1 MKTTGTASPDAVKQ
15 ALQTGCASTSTVSTL
30 QRLLSPAPTATS
42 SGAKSSTKLT
52 GPGSRAANTRN
63 GNVPPRK
70 GSTKPAVSVREDPP
84 LPPLTAKARCALATD
99 VVNVSLKVLTEATKV
114 SSTAKTGSA
123 RSRRQDS
130 PTPQSDGRTE
140 ERSSNITQPLQPRSG
155 NSTPVRKTS
164 ARQSEKPEE
173 DSASRRLR
181 NASQPTHLLAVAEC
195 ASTGFSYLRSPE
207 MADGS
212 AGTPNTQL
220 VAGMLALAARLV
232 ALNFH
237 TLAVKEL
244 KAVKRQLEEPL
255 KPAKGTMTT
264 KSASSNSAKETKPTI
279 ASLLHLDSGLKDQ
292 SEALPLAITH
302 QQLVLKIIAM
312 SHKAAEVESAVEHVN
327 PDSTS
332 SPAAFIMQQAELTSN
347 KAKAATQL
355 EAHSQILLGLC
366 PKLSSSNDSEALE
379 SSECVSPMAAFKL
392 QVSAFRIRQE
402 WWQLA
407 GHQSNTEKELLEPFS
422 RCLAALLRRCNGT
435 SRTYRE
441 AQEALTSLRIDVI
454 SASGAA
460 FGLCH
465 NLMML
470 AEKDGDDESALQWSQ
485 KLMSTCEDLPQQNA
499 KRMASL
505 ATNVSKLATSKER
518 DLQHLR
524 AQVEALEK
532 RLRGQLSGSSADYDF
547 LIVELARLSSI
558 LRQDR
563 ELIVQVPA
571 ARIVLIEAASFAQR
585 YARSYPGRSDAQ
597 VQSIISSALRLS
609 KGPEDVC
616 KWATVDAVRLFVRL
630 GALKSVTREAST
642 KPLATAWAASTSS
655 LGLGVL
661 LHSQLLRALKS
672 EKLRGD
678 EWTYDEDT
686 LDATERAT
694 MLEWQLN
701 YALGLVE
708 RPKYRANLQ
717 SCISKLSNELSSK
730 YTISEHP
737 LRRVRAASYILQACG
752 ANPGLFPKQMV
763 EDWLETPGLEIDR
776 LGKDQGLS
784 AYTKDIQSGFDVAKA
799 FNTGTPKMEDFK
811 PALLN
816 WQTLIDLN
824 GPTGT
829 VSDCIDRIEMLAHFL
844 CSIASYAQ
852 VMGDGAVYLPTLHML
867 LRLCQASGYS
877 ADVQV
882 EATVGL
888 SEQYLELGLAE
899 TAGSLLAKCDKLAN
913 KDAVSDLVMM
923 RLLLAHATCLLSIDD
938 TDAARDYVRRAGE
951 HRSKLPPEQ
960 VARGDRR
967 AYELAHAQCWL
978 NQSTYCRETGALEE
992 ALGAAKSAVRL
1003 LSSAWAAIERSL
1015 SDDSCQSV
1023 AEVVTMEPDR
1033 TNHDAANGLVS
1044 GISKLQLKPLDDKAA
1059 KAPEKGAA
1067 FWVLAPPMCKALMC
1081 LSDLYAHHGL
1091 FGDANYYSERAVKIA
1106 ESVGSKSI
1114 TLRTRCQRARLLANA
1129 GRFDNASLCLEAVDQ
1144 TEFRDHPILQIDLQR
1159 TKGILLCKENSLR
1172 EAAHAYDYALQSV
1185 HRVQSTAPAC
1195 NLERFESEEQTLA
1208 ARTANLKIEC
1218 ESKADAA
1225 DAKKKPSTRA
1235 ARPKAPIKGRK
1246 PAAAAS
1252 TSRATGGRGKTKAAP
1267 VEVPTAIPYLMNKLK
1282 RQLLLEKGLVVI
1294 QSGCDGEVISM
1305 IEDTAST
1312 ITSTLQQRQ
1321 LQFQHLMRKAN
1332 ETLESDISYNM
1343 LPESTLSFPAIV
1355 RQGRRPSSEGTSRP
1369 SLLPSPSKNSDGLV
1383 VAGKPPA
1390 RSRQGAQG
1398 LTDLLLAA
1406 RDCLIGTRSAS
1417 LKFSSTAETHR
1428 ECSMLSS
1435 TTLLLSAAGFSD
1447 SHSKLHPIREAMYL
1461 EQPKIHALECEQHAV
1476 FLDASC
1482 STEPFSWPD
1491 NAVKPG
1497 KKSLSAAAFQE
1508 QYIDILPKPWTCVS
1522 LSLNNDCSELYV
1534 ARYRA
1539 GQSPLIVR
1547 LPFSRRS
1554 PEDDDDDEEDFDYHK
1569 GKAELQDIIE
1579 ASNYTCHNT
1588 NGGEAK
1594 AAKRNWWSEREALD
1608 KRLHELLI
1616 NMENIWFGGFK
1627 GVFSQHARQPDL
1639 LARLRKSFDEILARY
1654 LPSRQAGKG
1663 RTTPL
1668 RLDDKVLE
1676 LFVGLGDDQDGL
1688 VDLDEQLADLLYFVV
1703 DMLQFGG
1710 EQNAYDE
1717 IDFDSMAVDVLDA
1730 LRSYHEATAEQVAAD
1745 AHLILILDKRLQAFP
1760 WESMPCL
1767 ENASSTNAEH
1777 GSYAINRASGTYILN
1792 PSKDLKST
1800 QNMLSAPLAKLAGAG
1815 QAQWTSMVQ
1824 KAPSEEEFAKSLT
1837 ERSMLLYFGH
1847 GSGAQ
1852 YIRPRTIRKLDA
1864 CSQVVW
1870 LMGCSSGS
1878 VSEHGELEPSAVP
1891 LAYLMAGNKR
1901 AAVHEDNEGNEQRE
1915 EGSKCMAVL
1924 ATLWDVTDKDID
1936 RFSTAVGEEWG
1947 LWPAAEEAPKMES
1960 KAPKEKRQLDA
1971 PATPQQA
1978 PKTPKTPRVRKTPAA
1993 VKTPARSRSRPRRE
2007 VERKKSLVDAVARSR
2022 DACYLRYLNGAA
2034 PVVYGVPVYLGD

>member
-1 MKTTGTASPDAVKQ
+1 MKATGTASPDAVKQ

-30 QRLLSPAPTATS
+30 QRLLSPAATATS
-42 SGAKSSTKLT
+42 SGAKPSTRPT
-52 GPGSRAANTRN
+52 GTGSRTANTRN
-63 GNVPPRK
+63 GNPPPRK
-70 GSTKPAVSVREDPP
+70 GSTKPSVSVREDSPS
-84 LPPLTAKARCALATD
+84 PPLTAKVRCALATD
-99 VVNVSLKVLTEATKV
+99 VVNVSLKVLTEATKA
-114 SSTAKTGSA
+114 SSTTKTGPA
-123 RSRRQDS
+123 RSRRQGS
-130 PTPQSDGRTE
+130 ATTQSNGQTE
-140 ERSSNITQPLQPRSG
+140 ERSSQPLQPRSG

-164 ARQSEKPEE
+164 SPQSVKPDE
-173 DSASRRLR
+173 DSASLR
-181 NASQPTHLLAVAEC
+181 QRNVSQSTHLVAVAEC
-195 ASTGFSYLRSPE
+195 ASTGFLYLRSPE
-207 MADGS
+207 MTDGS
-212 AGTPNTQL
+212 IGTPNMQL

-232 ALNFH
+232 ALKFH
-237 TLAVKEL
+237 SLAVKEL
-244 KAVKRQLEEPL
+244 AAVKRQLEEPS
-255 KPAKGTMTT
+255 KPAKNTQTT
-264 KSASSNSAKETKPTI
+264 KLASSNTAKGTKSTI
-279 ASLLHLDSGLKDQ
+279 ASLLHLDAWLKDQ

-302 QQLVLKIIAM
+302 QQLVLKIIAT
-312 SHKAAEVESAVEHVN
+312 SHKATEIEPAVEYLN
-327 PDSTS
+327 PDSAS
-332 SPAAFIMQQAELTSN
+332 SPAAFITQQAKLTGN
-347 KAKAATQL
+347 EAKAATQL
-355 EAHSQILLGLC
+355 EGLSQILLGLC
-366 PKLSSSNDSEALE
+366 PKLSSANDSGALE
-379 SSECVSPMAAFKL
+379 SSESVSPMAAFKL
-392 QVSAFRIRQE
+392 QVSALRIRKE

-407 GHQSNTEKELLEPFS
+407 GHQGNEEKELIDPFS
-422 RCLAALLRRCNGT
+422 RCLAALLRRSNGT
-435 SRTYRE
+435 SRTYGE
-441 AQEALTSLRIDVI
+441 AQEALISLRIDVT
-454 SASGAA
+454 SARGAA
-460 FGLCH
+460 FGLYH
-465 NLMML
+465 TLAML
-470 AEKDGDDESALQWSQ
+470 AERDGNDGGALHWLQ
-485 KLMSTCEDLPQQNA
+485 KLMLTCEDLSQQSA
-499 KRMASL
+499 KRL
-505 ATNVSKLATSKER
+505 ATLVKYVSKLATSKER

-524 AQVEALEK
+524 VQIEALEK
-532 RLRGQLSGSSADYDF
+532 RLHEQLSGSSADYDF
-547 LIVELARLSSI
+547 LVVELARLSSI
-558 LRQDR
+558 VTRDRQ
-563 ELIVQVPA
+563 LIAQA
-571 ARIVLIEAASFAQR
+571 STARVVLIEAAAFAQR
-585 YARSYPGRSDAQ
+585 YARSYPERSDAQ

-609 KGPEDVC
+609 KGPEDVY
-616 KWATVDAVRLFVRL
+616 KWATVDAVRLFLRL
-630 GALKSVTREAST
+630 GTLRLVTKEAST
-642 KPLATAWAASTSS
+642 KPLAKAWASSTSS
-655 LGLGVL
+655 LSLGVL
-661 LHSQLLRALKS
+661 LHSQLLKALKS
-672 EKLRGD
+672 EEPRGN

-708 RPKYRANLQ
+708 RPKYRTHLR
-717 SCISKLSNELSSK
+717 SCLSELSKELSSW

-752 ANPGLFPKQMV
+752 ANPGLLPKEIV
-763 EDWLETPGLEIDR
+763 DAWLETAPLSLDN
-776 LGKDQGLS
+776 LAKDQGLS
-784 AYTKDIQSGFDVAKA
+784 AYAKDVQSGFDVARA
-799 FNTGTPKMEDFK
+799 FNTGAPKMEDFK

-816 WQTLIDLN
+816 WQALIDIN
-824 GPTGT
+824 GTTGT
-829 VSDCIDRIEMLAHFL
+829 VSDCIDRIEVVAHL
-844 CSIASYAQ
+844 LSSIASYAQ
-852 VMGDGAVYLPTLHML
+852 VMGDEAVYLPILHML
-867 LRLCQASGYS
+867 LRLCRASGYS

-882 EATVGL
+882 ETTVRL
-888 SEQYLELGLAE
+888 SEQYLKLGLSE
-899 TAGSLLAKCDKLAN
+899 TAGTLLAQCHKLVE
-913 KDAVSDLVMM
+913 KDSVSDLVMM
-923 RLLLAHATCLLSIDD
+923 RLLLAHATYLLSIDD
-938 TDAARDYVRRAGE
+938 PDAARDYIRQAGE
-951 HRSKLPPEQ
+951 HRSKLSPEQ
-960 VARGDRR
+960 VARGERR

-978 NQSTYCRETGALEE
+978 NQSKFCQETGALEE
-992 ALGAAKSAVRL
+992 ALGAAKNAVRL

-1015 SDDSCQSV
+1015 SEDSSQSV
-1023 AEVVTMEPDR
+1023 AEVVTMEPDKPK
-1033 TNHDAANGLVS
+1033 HDAANGLVS

-1067 FWVLAPPMCKALMC
+1067 FWALAPPMCKALTC

-1091 FGDANYYSERAVKIA
+1091 FGDANYYSERAVKVA

-1114 TLRTRCQRARLLANA
+1114 TLKARCQRARLLANA
-1129 GRFDNASLCLEAVDQ
+1129 GRFDDATLCLEGVDQ
-1144 TEFRDHPILQIDLQR
+1144 TEFRDHPMLQIDLQR
-1159 TKGILLCKENSLR
+1159 TKGFLLCKEDSLQ
-1172 EAAHAYDYALQSV
+1172 EAARAYDCALQSV
-1185 HRVQSTAPAC
+1185 QRMQSTESTRD
-1195 NLERFESEEQTLA
+1195 LERLESEEQILPAKTK
-1208 ARTANLKIEC
+1208 NLKLES

-1225 DAKKKPSTRA
+1225 DAKKRPSTRA
-1235 ARPKAPIKGRK
+1235 ARPKATVKGRK
-1246 PAAAAS
+1246 PVAAAS
-1252 TSRATGGRGKTKAAP
+1252 TSRPTSGRGKTKATP
-1267 VEVPTAIPYLMNKLK
+1267 VEGPSAVPYLINMLK

-1294 QSGCDGEVISM
+1294 QSGCNDEVMSI

-1312 ITSTLQQRQ
+1312 ITGTLQQRQ
-1321 LQFQHLMRKAN
+1321 LQFQYLMRKAN

-1355 RQGRRPSSEGTSRP
+1355 RQGRKLSSEGTSRP

-1383 VAGKPPA
+1383 VAAKPSA

-1417 LKFSSTAETHR
+1417 LKFSGTAETYR

-1435 TTLLLSAAGFSD
+1435 TSLLLSAAGFSD
-1447 SHSKLHPIREAMYL
+1447 SQSKLHPIREAMYL
-1461 EQPKIHALECEQHAV
+1461 EQPRIHALECEQHAV
-1476 FLDASC
+1476 FLDAGC

-1491 NAVKPG
+1491 NAAKPG
-1497 KKSLSAAAFQE
+1497 QESLSAATFQE
-1508 QYIDILPKPWTCVS
+1508 QYIDVLPKPWTCVS
-1522 LSLNNDCSELYV
+1522 MSLNHDCSELYV

-1608 KRLHELLI
+1608 KRLHEVLI
-1616 NMENIWFGGFK
+1616 NIENIWFGGFK

-1663 RTTPL
+1663 RATPL

-1730 LRSYHEATAEQVAAD
+1730 LRSYHEATTEQAATD

-1760 WESMPCL
+1760 WENMPCL
-1767 ENASSTNAEH
+1767 ENASSTDVER
-1777 GSYAINRASGTYILN
+1777 GYYTVNRASGTYILN
-1792 PSKDLKST
+1792 PSKDLKNT
-1800 QNMLSAPLAKLAGAG
+1800 QKLLSAPLAKLSGAD

-1837 ERSMLLYFGH
+1837 QKSMLLYFGH

-1852 YIRPRTIRKLDA
+1852 YIRPRTIRKLEA

-1891 LAYLMAGNKR
+1891 LAYLMAGDKS
-1901 AAVHEDNEGNEQRE
+1901 AAVREDVEGKEQRE
-1915 EGSKCMAVL
+1915 GVSKCMAVL

-1947 LWPAAEEAPKMES
+1947 LWPPTEEAPKMGS

-1978 PKTPKTPRVRKTPAA
+1978 PKTPKTPRARKTPAA
-1993 VKTPARSRSRPRRE
+1993 AKTPARSRSRPRRE

>member
-1 MKTTGTASPDAVKQ
+1 MKATATASPDAVKQ

-30 QRLLSPAPTATS
+30 QRLLSPAATATS
-42 SGAKSSTKLT
+42 GGAKTSTKPT
-52 GPGSRAANTRN
+52 ETGSRTANTRK
-63 GNVPPRK
+63 GNPPPRK
-70 GSTKPAVSVREDPP
+70 GSTKPPVPVREDSPS
-84 LPPLTAKARCALATD
+84 PPLTAKARCALATD
-99 VVNVSLKVLTEATKV
+99 VVNVSLKVLTEATKAP
-114 SSTAKTGSA
+114 STTKTGPT
-123 RSRRQDS
+123 RSRRQGS
-130 PTPQSDGRTE
+130 PTTQSNGQAE
-140 ERSSNITQPLQPRSG
+140 ERSSQPLQPRSG

-164 ARQSEKPEE
+164 PLQSEKPDE
-173 DSASRRLR
+173 DPASLRLR
-181 NASQPTHLLAVAEC
+181 NVSPPTHLLAVAEC

-207 MADGS
+207 MTNGS
-212 AGTPNTQL
+212 IGTPNMQL
-220 VAGMLALAARLV
+220 AAGMLALAARLV
-232 ALNFH
+232 ALKFH
-237 TLAVKEL
+237 SLAVKEL
-244 KAVKRQLEEPL
+244 AAVKRLLEEPS
-255 KPAKGTMTT
+255 KPAKNTQTT
-264 KSASSNSAKETKPTI
+264 KLASSNTAKGTKSII
-279 ASLLHLDSGLKDQ
+279 ASLLHLDAWLKDQ

-302 QQLVLKIIAM
+302 QQLVLKIIAT
-312 SHKAAEVESAVEHVN
+312 SHKAPEIESAVEYLN
-327 PDSTS
+327 PDGAS
-332 SPAAFIMQQAELTSN
+332 SPAAFITQQAKLTGN

-355 EAHSQILLGLC
+355 EGLSQILLGLC
-366 PKLSSSNDSEALE
+366 PKLSSANDSGALE
-379 SSECVSPMAAFKL
+379 SSESVSPMAAFKL
-392 QVSAFRIRQE
+392 QVSALRIRKE

-407 GHQSNTEKELLEPFS
+407 GHQGNEEKELIEPFS
-422 RCLAALLRRCNGT
+422 RCLAALLRRSNGT
-435 SRTYRE
+435 SRTYGE
-441 AQEALTSLRIDVI
+441 AQEALISLRIDVT

-465 NLMML
+465 TLAML
-470 AEKDGDDESALQWSQ
+470 AERDGNEGGALHWLQ
-485 KLMSTCEDLPQQNA
+485 KLMLTCEDLSQQNA
-499 KRMASL
+499 KRL
-505 ATNVSKLATSKER
+505 ATLVKYVSKLAISKER
-518 DLQHLR
+518 DLQHL
-524 AQVEALEK
+524 QVQIETLEK
-532 RLRGQLSGSSADYDF
+532 RLHEQLSGSSADYDF
-547 LIVELARLSSI
+547 LVVELARLSSI
-558 LRQDR
+558 VTRDRQ
-563 ELIVQVPA
+563 LIAQA
-571 ARIVLIEAASFAQR
+571 STARVVLIEAAAFAQR
-585 YARSYPGRSDAQ
+585 YARSYPERSDAQ

-609 KGPEDVC
+609 KGPEDVY
-616 KWATVDAVRLFVRL
+616 KWATVDAVRLFLRL
-630 GALKSVTREAST
+630 GTLKLVTKEAST
-642 KPLATAWAASTSS
+642 KPLAKAWASSTSS
-655 LGLGVL
+655 LSLGVL
-661 LHSQLLRALKS
+661 LHSQLLKALKS
-672 EKLRGD
+672 EEPRGN

-708 RPKYRANLQ
+708 RPRYRTHLR
-717 SCISKLSNELSSK
+717 SCLSKLSKELSSR

-752 ANPGLFPKQMV
+752 ANPGLLPKEIV
-763 EDWLETPGLEIDR
+763 DAWLETPPLSLDR

-784 AYTKDIQSGFDVAKA
+784 AYAKDVQSGFDVARA
-799 FNTGTPKMEDFK
+799 FNTGAPKMEDFK

-816 WQTLIDLN
+816 WQALIEIN
-824 GPTGT
+824 GTTGT
-829 VSDCIDRIEMLAHFL
+829 VSDCIDRIEVVAHL
-844 CSIASYAQ
+844 LSSIASYAQ
-852 VMGDGAVYLPTLHML
+852 VMGDEAVYLPILHML
-867 LRLCQASGYS
+867 LRLCRASGYS
-877 ADVQV
+877 DDVQV
-882 EATVGL
+882 EATVRL
-888 SEQYLELGLAE
+888 SEQYLELGLSE
-899 TAGSLLAKCDKLAN
+899 TAGTVLAQCHKLVE
-913 KDAVSDLVMM
+913 KDSVSDLVMM
-923 RLLLAHATCLLSIDD
+923 RLLLAHATYLLSIDD
-938 TDAARDYVRRAGE
+938 PDAARDYIRQAGE
-951 HRSKLPPEQ
+951 HRLKLPPDQ
-960 VARGDRR
+960 VARGERR

-978 NQSTYCRETGALEE
+978 NQSKFCQETGALEE
-992 ALGAAKSAVRL
+992 ALGAAKTAVRL
-1003 LSSAWAAIERSL
+1003 LSSAWAAVERSL
-1015 SDDSCQSV
+1015 SEDSSESV
-1023 AEVVTMEPDR
+1023 AEVVTMEPDKPK
-1033 TNHDAANGLVS
+1033 HDAANGLVS
-1044 GISKLQLKPLDDKAA
+1044 GISRLQLKPLDDKAA

-1067 FWVLAPPMCKALMC
+1067 FWGLAPPMCKALTC

-1091 FGDANYYSERAVKIA
+1091 FGDANYYSERAVKVA

-1114 TLRTRCQRARLLANA
+1114 TLKARCQRARLLANA
-1129 GRFDNASLCLEAVDQ
+1129 GRFDDATLCLEGVDQ
-1144 TEFRDHPILQIDLQR
+1144 TEFRDHPMLQIDLQR
-1159 TKGILLCKENSLR
+1159 TKGFLLCKEDSLQ
-1172 EAAHAYDYALQSV
+1172 EAARAYDCALQSV
-1185 HRVQSTAPAC
+1185 QRMQSTESTRD
-1195 NLERFESEEQTLA
+1195 LERLESEEQILA
-1208 ARTANLKIEC
+1208 AKTKNLKLES

-1225 DAKKKPSTRA
+1225 DAKKRPSTRA
-1235 ARPKAPIKGRK
+1235 ARPKAAVKGRK

-1252 TSRATGGRGKTKAAP
+1252 TSRPTSGRGKTKAAP
-1267 VEVPTAIPYLMNKLK
+1267 VEGPSAVPYLINKLK
-1282 RQLLLEKGLVVI
+1282 RQLLLEKGLVVV
-1294 QSGCDGEVISM
+1294 QSGCNGEVMSIV
-1305 IEDTAST
+1305 EDTAST
-1312 ITSTLQQRQ
+1312 ITGTLQQRQ
-1321 LQFQHLMRKAN
+1321 LQFQYLMRKAN

-1355 RQGRRPSSEGTSRP
+1355 RQGRKLSSEGNSRP

-1383 VAGKPPA
+1383 VAAKPSA

-1406 RDCLIGTRSAS
+1406 RDCLIGSRSAS
-1417 LKFSSTAETHR
+1417 LKFSGTAETYR

-1435 TTLLLSAAGFSD
+1435 TSLLLSAAGFSD
-1447 SHSKLHPIREAMYL
+1447 SQSKLHPIREAMYL
-1461 EQPKIHALECEQHAV
+1461 EQPRIHALECEQQAV
-1476 FLDASC
+1476 FLDAGC

-1491 NAVKPG
+1491 NVAKPG
-1497 KKSLSAAAFQE
+1497 QESLSAATFQE
-1508 QYIDILPKPWTCVS
+1508 QYIDVLPKPWTCVS
-1522 LSLNNDCSELYV
+1522 MSLNHDCSELYV

-1554 PEDDDDDEEDFDYHK
+1554 PEDDDDDEEEFDYHR

-1588 NGGEAK
+1588 SGGEAK

-1663 RTTPL
+1663 RATPL

-1730 LRSYHEATAEQVAAD
+1730 LRSYHEATTEQAATD

-1760 WESMPCL
+1760 WENMPCL
-1767 ENASSTNAEH
+1767 ENASSTDVER
-1777 GSYAINRASGTYILN
+1777 GYYTVNRASGTYILN
-1792 PSKDLKST
+1792 PSKDLKNT
-1800 QNMLSAPLAKLAGAG
+1800 QNLLSAPLAKLSGAD

-1824 KAPSEEEFAKSLT
+1824 RAPSEEEFAKSLT
-1837 ERSMLLYFGH
+1837 QKSMLLYFGH

-1852 YIRPRTIRKLDA
+1852 YIRPRTIRKLEA

-1891 LAYLMAGNKR
+1891 LAYLMAGDKS
-1901 AAVHEDNEGNEQRE
+1901 AAVREDGEGKEQRE

-1947 LWPAAEEAPKMES
+1947 LWPPTEEAPKMEF

-1978 PKTPKTPRVRKTPAA
+1978 PKTPKTPRARKTPAA
-1993 VKTPARSRSRPRRE
+1993 AKTPAGSRSRPRRE
-2007 VERKKSLVDAVARSR
+2007 VERKKSLIDAVARSR